1 MGNLHCQKDTSN
13 VSNTSWWKASHD
25 IHRQNKQRT
34 MAIHLPTLVH
44 KISGSTLKELAHN
57 ILLAFGFDIGSS
69 KS

>member
-1 MGNLHCQKDTSN
+1 M
-13 VSNTSWWKASHD
+13 V
-25 IHRQNKQRT
+25 
-34 MAIHLPTLVH
+34 IHLPTLVH